1 MSPSSSRKVKANSS
15 PSNSLPRRPARPRLG
30 GDGVGVSAA
39 AGPEPRGVADERPVG
54 GASPRLLDRMRE
66 AIRVRHYS
74 IRTEAAYVDWAR
86 RFIVFHGRRH
96 PVELGADEVAAFLTD
111 LAVQRN
117 VAASTQNQAKSA
129 LLFLYKVVL
138 GLELPWLEEIV
149 SAKNPRR
156 LPVVLT
162 PSEVRALLHEL
173 NGTMGLVASLLYGT
187 GMRLLEALRLR
198 VKDVDFERREIVVR
212 DGKGGKDRVTVLPEN
227 LVLPLNE
234 HVGRRRALHTRDLE
248 AGRGEVWLP
257 DALSV
262 KYPNAGLAWGWQ
274 WVFAGGSMSVDPR
287 SGVVRRH
294 HINEASVQRAVSGAA
309 RRAGI
314 HKPCSP
320 HVLRHS
326 FATHM
331 LQAGYDIRTVQELL
345 GHADVATT
353 MIYTHVL
360 NRGGRGVRSPL
371 DQF

>member
-1 MSPSSSRKVKANSS
+1 MNTPTPIPPFGA
-15 PSNSLPRRPARPRLG
+15 PADDRLSAKPAAAVNP
-30 GDGVGVSAA
+30 DARSAA
-39 AGPEPRGVADERPVG
+39 ALQEPTRPD
-54 GASPRLLDRMRE
+54 AAAPRLLDRLRE

-74 IRTEAAYVDWAR
+74 IRTEDAYADWAR
-86 RFIVFHGRRH
+86 RFIVFHGKRH
-96 PVELGADEVAAFLTD
+96 PLDLGAPEVSAFLTY

-129 LLFLYKVVL
+129 ILFLYRVVL
-138 GLELPWLEEIV
+138 GVELPWLDEIV
-149 SAKNPRR
+149 GAKSPRR

-162 PSEVRALLHEL
+162 PAQVRALLHEL
-173 NGTMGLVASLLYGT
+173 HGTMGLVASLLYGT
-187 GMRLLEALRLR
+187 GMRLLEGLRLR
-198 VKDVDFERREIVVR
+198 VKDIDFERREILIR

-227 LVLPLNE
+227 LMLPLTE
-234 HVGRRRALHTRDLE
+234 HLSRRRALHNKDLA
-248 AGRGEVWLP
+248 AGAGEVWLP
-257 DALSV
+257 DALAV
-262 KYPNAGLAWGWQ
+262 KYPRASKAWGWQ
-274 WVFAGGSMSVDPR
+274 WVFASGITGVDPR

-294 HINEASVQRAVSGAA
+294 HLNEASVQKSVGGAA

-314 HKPCSP
+314 DKPCSP

-345 GHADVATT
+345 GHREVSTT

-371 DQF
+371 DQI